1 VPPTPE
7 GDGGAAVGGGR
18 PVRELVAYLCRSIA
32 ERPDD
37 VRVEESREGGALVL
51 DVRVAP
57 ADMGRIIGRQ
67 GRVIGAIRTLARSFA
82 PPEERRVVVR
92 VQDPPRGGE
101 A

>member
-1 VPPTPE
+1 M
-7 GDGGAAVGGGR
+7 
-18 PVRELVAYLCRSIA
+18 RELVAYLCRSIV
-32 ERPDD
+32 EHPEQ
-37 VRVEESREGGALVL
+37 VRVEETRDGATLIL

-57 ADMGRIIGRQ
+57 EDMGRLIGRQ
-67 GRVIGAIRTLARSFA
+67 GRVVGAIRTLVRSLA